1 MPKIINSVTEMKA
14 FDVFINRLDMAEEI
28 LSELKAMSTET
39 SKTENERE
47 KKNWKQEEQTIQE
60 HAGQLQSAPTCSVIG
75 IPKEEEKKEQKK
87 YLKQ

>member
-1 MPKIINSVTEMKA
+1 MQRDRNSKKKKGEHQKEMPKIINSVTEMKA

-47 KKNWKQEEQTIQE
+47 KKIEN
-60 HAGQLQSAPTCSVIG
+60 
-75 IPKEEEKKEQKK
+75 KKNRISNNLRDNCKVH
-87 YLKQ
+87 LPVV